1 MLFFFTTTVR
11 CVLPI
16 FGEQNSKYKQQ
27 AKRVSP
33 KDLFSNTEQ
42 GGAKSNRTKKGTKSQ
57 EKSIY
62 TMSNKIPKKRQK
74 NKHLTYLH
82 LVTESKQRLD
92 GKVINNIII
101 IRIITK
107 CRLDSLS
114 TFSLWLCS
122 SFRVVL
128 LHVSTPESLTCGSHH
143 AKSSSNECP
152 PKRTIFF
159 CLSDKVF
166 VGSDINV
173 CSIVFL
179 FPL

>member
-1 MLFFFTTTVR
+1 MCCFCL
-11 CVLPI
+11 
-16 FGEQNSKYKQQ
+16 GSKTASTSSKQRGCPQ
-27 AKRVSP
+27 KTFSATPSKVEP
-33 KDLFSNTEQ
+33 KVTE
-42 GGAKSNRTKKGTKSQ
+42 KTKKERNRKRNQFIQT
-57 EKSIY
+57 
-62 TMSNKIPKKRQK
+62 SNKNPK

-82 LVTESKQRLD
+82 WVTEQNKDWMGRL
-92 GKVINNIII
+92 KI
-101 IRIITK
+101 IITK
-107 CRLDSLS
+107 CRLDCLS

-159 CLSDKVF
+159 CLSDKVC

-179 FPL
+179 FPLWLSPTGVG